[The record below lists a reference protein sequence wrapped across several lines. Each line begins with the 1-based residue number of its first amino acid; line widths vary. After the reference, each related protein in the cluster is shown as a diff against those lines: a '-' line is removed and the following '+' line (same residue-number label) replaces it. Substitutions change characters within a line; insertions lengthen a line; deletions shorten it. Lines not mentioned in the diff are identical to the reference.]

1 MKMISSIE
9 SISNIVPHKQGN
21 HKFYNMGSAPWNNS
35 GFQTLEGRNHY
46 IGKIAENS

>member
-1 MKMISSIE
+1 M
-9 SISNIVPHKQGN
+9 N
-21 HKFYNMGSAPWNNS
+21 SAPWNNS